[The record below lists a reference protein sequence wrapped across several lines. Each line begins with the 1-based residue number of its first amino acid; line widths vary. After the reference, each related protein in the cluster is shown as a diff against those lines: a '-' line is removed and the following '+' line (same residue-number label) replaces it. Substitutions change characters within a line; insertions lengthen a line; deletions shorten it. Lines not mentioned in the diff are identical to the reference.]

1 MVVNA
6 LRTAGTLLRHVSAA
20 TECVHSAGCPCK
32 QIFARYSPS
41 RSTADPA
48 TDENSNE
55 VAVAGR
61 LSGSIACTDH
71 ADNVHRKRRAR
82 MGQQDKIMDGTVEL

>member
-1 MVVNA
+1 VNA
-6 LRTAGTLLRHVSAA
+6 LRTAGTLLRHISAA
-20 TECVHSAGCPCK
+20 TECSHSAGCPL
-32 QIFARYSPS
+32 QTNEDISLD

-48 TDENSNE
+48 TDENSGE

-61 LSGSIACTDH
+61 LSGSIACNDH

-82 MGQQDKIMDGTVEL
+82 MGQQDKIMDGAVEL